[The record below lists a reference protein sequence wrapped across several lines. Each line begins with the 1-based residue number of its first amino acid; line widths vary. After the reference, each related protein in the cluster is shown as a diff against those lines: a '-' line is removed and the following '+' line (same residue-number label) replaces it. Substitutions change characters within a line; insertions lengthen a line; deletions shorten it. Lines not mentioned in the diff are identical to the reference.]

1 MERGVIKSLKRV
13 AISARGAAARGGERR
28 RARLVEGRVFG
39 CKCNN
44 SKVEGSGREILAL
57 EPAAGGRAAWQREPA
72 AVAGCPLQLLADW
85 AGDAGGGGGLSRHNG
100 RLGDSLALYKGL
112 IGPSLGRAK

>member
-1 MERGVIKSLKRV
+1 MGGKFWLQNLQQV
-13 AISARGAAARGGERR
+13 AGLPGTG
-28 RARLVEGRVFG
+28 
-39 CKCNN
+39 N
-44 SKVEGSGREILAL
+44 
-57 EPAAGGRAAWQREPA
+57 PA
-72 AVAGCPLQLLADW
+72 AVADW

>member
-1 MERGVIKSLKRV
+1 M
-13 AISARGAAARGGERR
+13 AD
-28 RARLVEGRVFG
+28 
-39 CKCNN
+39 C
-44 SKVEGSGREILAL
+44 
-57 EPAAGGRAAWQREPA
+57 PHA
-72 AVAGCPLQLLADW
+72 AVAGSGNLQLWRAVPLQLLADW